1 MCRDERKPSM
11 GLKVHESKHFN
22 PNSNYTN
29 RWKTVSTR
37 HANEIEEFVRIHPP
51 RDRFCLLDL
60 Q

>member
-1 MCRDERKPSM
+1 M